1 MKHFIVAYLVLLLVI
16 TDSKHRWHQVSA
28 FSVSLSQRPSS
39 LSHVSTTLQTAS
51 LEKPGSFS
59 IPQLSK
65 PLRVSS
71 SAAANEST
79 SDDATT
85 SPATVA
91 LDHPIILFDG
101 VCNFCNAWVDV
112 LLRIDRKGIYRFTPL
127 QSPLGQRLLQSIGKE
142 KDDISSVLL
151 IEADGKTYYSKSEC
165 VLQVIRQLGPL
176 AGFASRAIT
185 VLLPESVRN
194 GIYDMVAENRYNFL
208 GERNTCRSGDPIY
221 FDRFLS

>member
-1 MKHFIVAYLVLLLVI
+1 M
-16 TDSKHRWHQVSA
+16 HRCYQVSA
-28 FSVSLSQRPSS
+28 FLVPLSQSLIAPSLAS
-39 LSHVSTTLQTAS
+39 SILQSTRLQVLGAQT
-51 LEKPGSFS
+51 
-59 IPQLSK
+59 IPQQSR
-65 PLRVSS
+65 PLQISS
-71 SAAANEST
+71 SAATNEST
-79 SDDATT
+79 SDDAT
-85 SPATVA
+85 PAVSK

-127 QSPLGQRLLQSIGKE
+127 QSPLGQRLLTSIGKE

-176 AGFASRAIT
+176 AAFASRSIT
-185 VLLPESVRN
+185 WLLPEAVRN

-208 GERNTCRSGDPIY
+208 GERTSCRSGDPIY